1 MEIKPEMNNV
11 NQEQL
16 TKKSSNPSNNTNLNI
31 NEEIK
36 ESTISEMTSI
46 NKIFSNANSIIMPNV
61 ILYIILFQKINL
73 NNHRMNII
81 FLRI

>member
-1 MEIKPEMNNV
+1 MEIKPEMNYV

-61 ILYIILFQKINL
+61 ILYIILFQKIK
-73 NNHRMNII
+73 
-81 FLRI
+81 FK

>member
-1 MEIKPEMNNV
+1 MEKEFYTIKMEIKPEMNNV

-61 ILYIILFQKINL
+61 ILYIILFQKIK
-73 NNHRMNII
+73 
-81 FLRI
+81 FK

>member
-1 MEIKPEMNNV
+1 MEIKPEMSNV

-61 ILYIILFQKINL
+61 ILYIILFQKIK
-73 NNHRMNII
+73 
-81 FLRI
+81 FK

>member
-61 ILYIILFQKINL
+61 ILYIILFQKIK
-73 NNHRMNII
+73 
-81 FLRI
+81 FK

>member
-1 MEIKPEMNNV
+1 MEIKPEMNNI

-61 ILYIILFQKINL
+61 ILYIILFQKIK
-73 NNHRMNII
+73 
-81 FLRI
+81 FK

>member
-1 MEIKPEMNNV
+1 MEIKPEMNIV

-61 ILYIILFQKINL
+61 I
-73 NNHRMNII
+73 
-81 FLRI
+81 

>member
-1 MEIKPEMNNV
+1 MEIKPEMNNI

-31 NEEIK
+31 NQEIK

-61 ILYIILFQKINL
+61 ILYIILFQKIK
-73 NNHRMNII
+73 
-81 FLRI
+81 FK

>member
-61 ILYIILFQKINL
+61 ILYIILFQ
-73 NNHRMNII
+73 NIK
-81 FLRI
+81 FK

>member
-1 MEIKPEMNNV
+1 MNNV

-61 ILYIILFQKINL
+61 ILYIILFQKIK
-73 NNHRMNII
+73 
-81 FLRI
+81 FK

>member
-1 MEIKPEMNNV
+1 MEIKTEMNNV

-61 ILYIILFQKINL
+61 ILYIILFQKIK
-73 NNHRMNII
+73 
-81 FLRI
+81 FK

>member
-61 ILYIILFQKINL
+61 ILYIILF
-73 NNHRMNII
+73 
-81 FLRI
+81 

>member
-1 MEIKPEMNNV
+1 MEIKPEMNIV

-61 ILYIILFQKINL
+61 ILYIILFQKIK
-73 NNHRMNII
+73 
-81 FLRI
+81 FK

>member
-1 MEIKPEMNNV
+1 MEIKPEMNNI

-16 TKKSSNPSNNTNLNI
+16 TKKSSNTSNNTNLNI

-61 ILYIILFQKINL
+61 ILYIILFQKIK
-73 NNHRMNII
+73 
-81 FLRI
+81 FK

>member
-46 NKIFSNANSIIMPNV
+46 NKIFSNAKCNFIYNFISKN
-61 ILYIILFQKINL
+61 
-73 NNHRMNII
+73 
-81 FLRI
+81 

>member
-16 TKKSSNPSNNTNLNI
+16 TKKPSNPSNNTNLNI

-61 ILYIILFQKINL
+61 ILYIILFQKIK
-73 NNHRMNII
+73 
-81 FLRI
+81 FK

>member
-1 MEIKPEMNNV
+1 MEIKQEMNNI

-61 ILYIILFQKINL
+61 ILYIILFQKIK
-73 NNHRMNII
+73 
-81 FLRI
+81 FK

>member
-36 ESTISEMTSI
+36 ESTISEITSI

-61 ILYIILFQKINL
+61 ILYIILFQKIK
-73 NNHRMNII
+73 
-81 FLRI
+81 FK

>member
-1 MEIKPEMNNV
+1 MEIKPEMNNI

-46 NKIFSNANSIIMPNV
+46 NKILYNDNSIIIPNV
-61 ILYIILFQKINL
+61 ILYIILFQKIK
-73 NNHRMNII
+73 
-81 FLRI
+81 FK

>member
-1 MEIKPEMNNV
+1 MKIKPEMNNI

-61 ILYIILFQKINL
+61 LLYIILFQKIK
-73 NNHRMNII
+73 
-81 FLRI
+81 FK

>member
-1 MEIKPEMNNV
+1 MEIKPEMNNM

-61 ILYIILFQKINL
+61 ILYIILFQKIK
-73 NNHRMNII
+73 
-81 FLRI
+81 FK